1 MRVGIEEAG
10 GQITMGQ
17 NSLSFRYLTE
27 TVGIP
32 IEIISNEYN
41 EFHGNEHQKIVF
53 QIQEDEPDLFAF
65 GVLFTLSLMSFTY
78 AAPRGYSENQFIPDE
93 EWNLEYFLQGLEFEY
108 GKLKYSGDYVSGRH
122 MKTTI
127 IFGPGGRVTMDTRN
141 RGRGADRWMIQL
153 QGKKHL
159 QQL

>member
-1 MRVGIEEAG
+1 MRERVERAG